1 MTYWLKSKF
10 SQSLLSDAVSYQFLD
25 PSRDMAPLLQR
36 NGRTPSSSEQTSI
49 LSALGTLIGYIGA
62 EAATDQVFER
72 LLWPQRFWN
81 GFSLYHTLPVALF
94 MPMGGPLHRAALR
107 TFDTFF
113 ENGLLKGD
121 TIGHMLG
128 TAFFKDS
135 GWSYAVWYNGKQ
147 ESTEL
152 VRNGLWIRAA
162 SLLPIPIEKRQNGI
176 ETGRPVRARTTLNK
190 LVLAYTNDPP
200 SKIAGR
206 AVSQDTAGLSL
217 KVFIAIFVSELSGVL
232 AGVTVVVVW
241 KSWFAWLWIAPLL
254 LKWISAVSAVS
265 REDLAAEPASSA
277 SSAKECNKLF
287 EVVHPQQGIFLIEGK
302 ESTVLQFFR
311 HYGHPVRS
319 RVRERAQLAIIF
331 GFGLMFPIGLVS
343 SIIWMPASMQYLWLG
358 YQLYATL
365 AMYIYRYTNSHLW
378 ATTEEALAAKFKD
391 AGFKRSTEKSA
402 EAEPIYLDGGNG
414 NILSATLTTTYHN
427 SFGAARNAAR
437 AHLGRSVPEVALAEK
452 STGDIASTLNPTDFD
467 SDTPSSGGSQKTLL
481 GKK

>member
-1 MTYWLKSKF
+1 MAYWLNSKF
-10 SQSLLSDAVSYQFLD
+10 SQSLLSDAASYQFLD

-36 NGRTPSSSEQTSI
+36 NGGTPSLSEQTSI

-62 EAATDQVFER
+62 EAATDQV
-72 LLWPQRFWN
+72 FWN

-113 ENGLLKGD
+113 ENGLFKGD

-217 KVFIAIFVSELSGVL
+217 RIFIAFFVFELSGVL
-232 AGVTVVVVW
+232 AGVTVAVVW
-241 KSWFAWLWIAPLL
+241 RSCAIF
-254 LKWISAVSAVS
+254 AVS

-277 SSAKECNKLF
+277 SSAKECTKLF

-302 ESTVLQFFR
+302 ESTILQFFR

-319 RVRERAQLAIIF
+319 RARERAQLAIIIC
-331 GFGLMFPIGLVS
+331 FGLMFPIGLVS
-343 SIIWMPASMQYLWLG
+343 SIIWMPTSMQYLWLS

-365 AMYIYRYTNSHLW
+365 AMYIYRYTNIHPW

-414 NILSATLTTTYHN
+414 NVLSATLTKTYHN
-427 SFGAARNAAR
+427 SFGAARDAAK
-437 AHLGRSVPEVALAEK
+437 AHLGRSVPKVVLGEK
-452 STGDIASTLNPTDFD
+452 STCQPTR
-467 SDTPSSGGSQKTLL
+467 L
-481 GKK
+481 GVRALARYSYQIL